1 MFLLLMWKPQTKN
14 VHSRIKDYEI
24 KCQISISNLKNL
36 EQAGG
41 ARMNFYIVDDDE
53 AIRSMLAEIIED
65 EDLGVTAGE
74 AENGAQVDIP
84 FLNIKKIDIVLIDLI
99 MPMRDGIE
107 TIRQISPWF
116 SGKFIMISQVE
127 TKELIAEA
135 YSLGIEYY
143 IMKPINR
150 FEVLS
155 VIKKVIERIQLER
168 SIVNIHKSLSSVINT
183 GPRLQLHEKRSAQR
197 ENNLTASAQF
207 LLSELGV
214 IGENGCED
222 LLEILNFLDESEGK
236 EGSKTNPP
244 LLKDIFV
251 FLAQEKFGSTAP
263 HSKISREVKASQQRV
278 RRIVYQSLN
287 HLAALGV
294 TDFAN
299 PAFQDYASKFFDFKV
314 VRQRMMEI
322 KSGSAPS
329 TSGTRVN
336 TKRFIQVLY
345 YEAKRLAYENR

>member
-1 MFLLLMWKPQTKN
+1 M
-14 VHSRIKDYEI
+14 H
-24 KCQISISNLKNL
+24 
-36 EQAGG
+36 
-41 ARMNFYIVDDDE
+41 FYIVDDDE
-53 AIRSMLAEIIED
+53 AIRSILAEIIED
-65 EDLGVTAGE
+65 EDLGETVGE
-74 AENGAQVDIP
+74 AENGAQVDLS
-84 FLNIKKIDIVLIDLI
+84 FLNLKKIDIVLIDLI
-99 MPMRDGIE
+99 MPVRDGIE
-107 TIRQISPWF
+107 TIRQIGPSFP
-116 SGKFIMISQVE
+116 GKFIMISQVE

-155 VIKKVIERIQLER
+155 VIKKVSERIQLER
-168 SIVNIHKSLSSVINT
+168 SIANIHKSLSNVMNV
-183 GPRLQLHEKRSAQR
+183 GPRLQLNEKRSVLR
-197 ENNLTASAQF
+197 EDKLTASGRF

-222 LLEILNFLDESEGK
+222 LLEILNFLYKSEGN
-236 EGSKTNPP
+236 EGYQANPP
-244 LLKDIFV
+244 LLKDIFI
-251 FLAQEKFGSTAP
+251 FLAQTKYGSAAP

-314 VRQRMMEI
+314 VRKRMMEI
-322 KSGSAPS
+322 KSGSSPS
-329 TSGTRVN
+329 TTGTRIN

-345 YEAKRLAYENR
+345 YEVKRLAFENR

>member
-1 MFLLLMWKPQTKN
+1 M
-14 VHSRIKDYEI
+14 H
-24 KCQISISNLKNL
+24 
-36 EQAGG
+36 
-41 ARMNFYIVDDDE
+41 FYIVDDDE
-53 AIRSMLAEIIED
+53 AIRSILAEIIED
-65 EDLGVTAGE
+65 EDLGEMVGE

-84 FLNIKKIDIVLIDLI
+84 FLHVKKVDIVLIDLL

-107 TIRQISPWF
+107 TIRQIGPLF
-116 SGKFIMISQVE
+116 PGKFIMISQVE

-143 IMKPINR
+143 VMKPINR
-150 FEVLS
+150 FEVLT

-168 SIVNIHKSLSSVINT
+168 SIANIHKSLSNVMNV
-183 GPRLQLHEKRSAQR
+183 GPRLQLLEKRSAQK
-197 ENNLTASAQF
+197 EDKLTDSGRF

-222 LLEILNFLDESEGK
+222 LLEILNFLHESEEN
-236 EGSKTNPP
+236 EGYKADPP
-244 LLKDIFV
+244 LLKDIFI
-251 FLAQEKFGSTAP
+251 FLAQTKLGSTVS
-263 HSKISREVKASQQRV
+263 HSRISREVKASQQRV

-322 KSGSAPS
+322 KNGSTPS
-329 TSGTRVN
+329 TSGTRIN

-345 YEAKRLAYENR
+345 YEAKRLAFEDR

>member
-1 MFLLLMWKPQTKN
+1 M
-14 VHSRIKDYEI
+14 H
-24 KCQISISNLKNL
+24 
-36 EQAGG
+36 
-41 ARMNFYIVDDDE
+41 FYIVDDDE

-65 EDLGVTAGE
+65 EDLGETVGE

-84 FLNIKKIDIVLIDLI
+84 FLNLKKIDIVLIDLL
-99 MPMRDGIE
+99 MPIRDGIE
-107 TIRQISPWF
+107 TIRQIGPSF

-168 SIVNIHKSLSSVINT
+168 SIANIHKSLSNVMNE
-183 GPRLQLHEKRSAQR
+183 GPRLQLHEKRIDRR
-197 ENNLTASAQF
+197 EDKLTDSGRF

-214 IGENGCED
+214 MGENGCED
-222 LLEILNFLDESEGK
+222 LLEILNYLYENEGFK
-236 EGSKTNPP
+236 ANPP

-251 FLAQEKFGSTAP
+251 FLAQTKFGSSAS
-263 HSKISREVKASQQRV
+263 HSKIRREVKASQQRV

-322 KSGSAPS
+322 KNGSAPS
-329 TSGTRVN
+329 TSGTRIN

-345 YEAKRLAYENR
+345 YEARRLAFENG